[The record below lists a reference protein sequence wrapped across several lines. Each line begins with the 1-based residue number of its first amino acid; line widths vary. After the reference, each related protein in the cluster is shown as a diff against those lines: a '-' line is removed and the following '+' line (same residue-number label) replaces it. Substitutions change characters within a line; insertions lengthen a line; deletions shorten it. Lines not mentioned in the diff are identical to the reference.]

1 MNNEIKVINDI
12 KIAILMLKEKKVL
25 LSVNNKNKTY
35 FILKNDKIYV
45 FNDNS
50 SYTLSL
56 EMFTE
61 LYSKN
66 EFIEYIYNEQTF
78 DFSRDDEY
86 YNWKHK

>member
-1 MNNEIKVINDI
+1 MDNEIKVINDI

-25 LSVNNKNKTY
+25 LSVNNKTKTY

-66 EFIEYIYNEQTF
+66 EFIEYVYNEQSF

>member
-35 FILKNDKIYV
+35 FILKNDKIYA

>member
-1 MNNEIKVINDI
+1 MDNEIKVINDI

-25 LSVNNKNKTY
+25 LSVNNKTKTC

-66 EFIEYIYNEQTF
+66 EFIEYVYNEQSF

>member
-25 LSVNNKNKTY
+25 LSVNNKTKTY

-66 EFIEYIYNEQTF
+66 EFIEYVYNEQSF

>member
-35 FILKNDKIYV
+35 FILKNDKIYA

-56 EMFTE
+56 ELFTE

>member
-66 EFIEYIYNEQTF
+66 EFIEYIYNEQAF

>member
-1 MNNEIKVINDI
+1 MDNEIKVINDI

-50 SYTLSL
+50 SYTLPL

>member
-1 MNNEIKVINDI
+1 MDNEIKVINDI

-25 LSVNNKNKTY
+25 LSVNNKTKTY

-56 EMFTE
+56 EMFIE

-66 EFIEYIYNEQTF
+66 EFIEYVYNEQSF

>member
-1 MNNEIKVINDI
+1 MDNEIKVINDI

-35 FILKNDKIYV
+35 FILKNDKIYD

-66 EFIEYIYNEQTF
+66 EFIEYVYNEQSF

>member
-1 MNNEIKVINDI
+1 MNNEINVINDI

-35 FILKNDKIYV
+35 FILKNDKIYA

>member
-1 MNNEIKVINDI
+1 MDNEIKVINDI

-25 LSVNNKNKTY
+25 ISVNNKNKTY
-35 FILKNDKIYV
+35 FILKNDKIYA

-50 SYTLSL
+50 SYTLSI

>member
-1 MNNEIKVINDI
+1 MDNEIKVINDI

-25 LSVNNKNKTY
+25 LSVNNKTKTY

-66 EFIEYIYNEQTF
+66 EFIEYVYNEQFF

>member
-1 MNNEIKVINDI
+1 MDNEIKVINDI

-25 LSVNNKNKTY
+25 LSFNNKTKTY
-35 FILKNDKIYV
+35 FVLRNNKIYV
-45 FNDNS
+45 FTDNS

-56 EMFTE
+56 EIFTE
-61 LYSKN
+61 LYKEN
-66 EFIEYIYNEQTF
+66 EFVEYVYNEQTF

>member
-1 MNNEIKVINDI
+1 MDNEIKVINDI

-66 EFIEYIYNEQTF
+66 EFIEYVYNEQSF

>member
-1 MNNEIKVINDI
+1 MDNEIKVINDI

-35 FILKNDKIYV
+35 FILKNDKIYA

>member
-1 MNNEIKVINDI
+1 MDNEIKVINDI

-35 FILKNDKIYV
+35 FIFKNDKIYV

>member
-12 KIAILMLKEKKVL
+12 KIAILILKEKKVL

>member
-50 SYTLSL
+50 SYTLPL

-86 YNWKHK
+86 YSWKHK